1 MKSGAGC
8 GVIRPYGYRAVRRV
22 SAESRESSAPRS
34 RRNGV
39 ARFTS
44 RIADHSPVARPQ
56 ISSPCGSRASGIYS
70 CRSALLCAHRAHT
83 FSRARGSPSHIF
95 THIAP
100 PRTSS
105 TVWRLSTPQ
114 TFLTSQLRHALQQ
127 LTRSQQSSA
136 SLSAHTSTSPL
147 CPRPLGLSAHTS
159 TCDAS
164 SWRAQPNASA

>member
-22 SAESRESSAPRS
+22 SAESRESSHRAVATQRS
-34 RRNGV
+34 RRS
-39 ARFTS
+39 S
-44 RIADHSPVARPQ
+44 RIADLQSRARRYHRRAF
-56 ISSPCGSRASGIYS
+56 RASGIYS

>member
-34 RRNGV
+34 RRNV
-39 ARFTS
+39 ESPFTS
-44 RIADHSPVARPQ
+44 RIADLQSRARRYHRRA
-56 ISSPCGSRASGIYS
+56 SRASGIYS

-83 FSRARGSPSHIF
+83 FSRARGSPSLIF